1 MLTFVCVGAIVSSVN
16 DARGAEVY
24 RSIGESIARR
34 RGQLRIS
41 QASLAQAVRL
51 TRTSISNIEQGRQRM
66 LIHTLIEIASALKV
80 EPAELLPSHQKL
92 SPMNISRNVSASERV
107 IVEAILRE

>member
-1 MLTFVCVGAIVSSVN
+1 LPPPVLLSVVVN
-16 DARGAEVY
+16 DKDGRGAEVY
-24 RSIGESIARR
+24 RLIGESIARR

-66 LIHTLIEIASALKV
+66 LIHTLIEIATALKV
-80 EPAELLPSHQKL
+80 EPAELLPSTKEAA
-92 SPMNISRNVSASERV
+92 PMNISRNVSASERA